1 VHINVGSLMLAG
13 LAGITIVFLLAM
25 VVVGSRSKKPDPTP
39 PTSAERAARAVR
51 IARRESPGGATV
63 FVPDGDNRAHPVV
76 ESRLRNRRH
85 PNGHL
90 VRIEGDE
97 VRLAEVLEN
106 ETLSSVNNTRFT
118 IYRT

>member
-1 VHINVGSLMLAG
+1 MHINVGSLMLAG
-13 LAGITIVFLLAM
+13 LAGITIVYLLAM
-25 VVVGSRSKKPDPTP
+25 VVIGSRSKKPDPTP

-51 IARRESPGGATV
+51 IARGEKLRGTAI
-63 FVPDGDNRAHPVV
+63 FVSYEDNRGHPVV
-76 ESRLRNRRH
+76 EGRLRNRRH